1 MSSVREH
8 LVSICCYGK
17 MIYASVIAHARTLMQ
32 NRATKQI
39 VVLMEAEYY

>member
-1 MSSVREH
+1 MRSVREQ
-8 LVSICCYGK
+8 LVSICSLT

-39 VVLMEAEYY
+39 VVLMEVEYY